1 MTDTLKQK
9 MTILALDPGNTQ
21 TGYAVLEMPEFRL
34 IKFGKT
40 DNTSLLTLVA
50 NSDVLYD
57 VDAVAI
63 EMVASYGMAV
73 GREVFET
80 CVWIG
85 RFHQAA
91 DHPNTHYVYRKDEKQ
106 ILCGSLKAKDANIRQ
121 ALIDRYAKHDL
132 KNGKGT
138 KANPDVFYGVSKDV
152 WAAIAVGVT
161 YYELTEVDKN

>member
-1 MTDTLKQK
+1 

-34 IKFGKT
+34 IKFGKA

-50 NSDVLYD
+50 NSDILYD

-63 EMVASYGMAV
+63 EMIDSFGMAV

-85 RFHQAA
+85 RFHQAS
-91 DHPNTHYVYRKDEKQ
+91 DHPNTHYVYRKEEKE
-106 ILCGSLKAKDANIRQ
+106 ILCGSLRAKDANIRQ
-121 ALIDRYAKHDL
+121 ALIDRYARHDL

-138 KANPDVFYGVSKDV
+138 KGNPDVFYGVSKDV

-161 YYELTEVDKN
+161 YYELTKLDKS

>member
-1 MTDTLKQK
+1 MKPL
-9 MTILALDPGNTQ
+9 TILALDPGNTQ

-34 IKFGKT
+34 IKFGKA
-40 DNTSLLTLVA
+40 DNASLLTLVA
-50 NSDVLYD
+50 NADILYD

-106 ILCGSLKAKDANIRQ
+106 VLCGSLKAKDANIRQ
-121 ALIDRYAKHDL
+121 ALIDRYARHDL

-161 YYELTEVDKN
+161 YYELNKVD

>member
-1 MTDTLKQK
+1 
-9 MTILALDPGNTQ
+9 MTIFALDPGNTQ

-40 DNTSLLTLVA
+40 DNTSLLPLVA
-50 NSDVLYD
+50 NSDVFYD

-63 EMVASYGMAV
+63 EMIDSFGMAV
-73 GREVFET
+73 GHDVFET
-80 CVWIG
+80 CVWVG

-91 DHPNTHYVYRKDEKQ
+91 NHPNTYYVYRKEEKE
-106 ILCGSLKAKDANIRQ
+106 ILCGSLRAKDTNIRR
-121 ALIDRYAKHDL
+121 ALIDRYARHDL

-138 KANPDVFYGVSKDV
+138 KGNPDVFYGVSKDV

-161 YYELTEVDKN
+161 YFELTKLDRN

>member
-1 MTDTLKQK
+1 M
-9 MTILALDPGNTQ
+9 IIFALDPGNTQ
-21 TGYAVLEMPEFRL
+21 TGYAILETPEFRL
-34 IKFGKT
+34 TEFAKV
-40 DNTSLLTLVA
+40 DNTALLDWIVQGEMPL
-50 NSDVLYD
+50 

-73 GREVFET
+73 GREIFET

-85 RFHQAA
+85 RFRQAIN
-91 DHPNTHYVYRKDEKQ
+91 HPNTNYVYRKQEKE

>member
-1 MTDTLKQK
+1 

-34 IKFGKT
+34 IKFGKA

-50 NSDVLYD
+50 NSDNLYD

-85 RFHQAA
+85 RFHQAS
-91 DHPNTHYVYRKDEKQ
+91 DHPNTHYVYRKEEKE
-106 ILCGSLKAKDANIRQ
+106 ILCGSLRAKDANIRQ
-121 ALIDRYAKHDL
+121 ALIDRYARHEL

-138 KANPDVFYGVSKDV
+138 KGNPDVFYGVSKDV

-161 YYELTEVDKN
+161 YFELTKLDRN

>member
-1 MTDTLKQK
+1 

-34 IKFGKT
+34 IKFGKA

-50 NSDVLYD
+50 NSDILYD

-63 EMVASYGMAV
+63 EMVASFGMAV

-91 DHPNTHYVYRKDEKQ
+91 DHPNTHYVYRKEEKE
-106 ILCGSLKAKDANIRQ
+106 ILCGSLRAKDANIRQ
-121 ALIDRYAKHDL
+121 ALIDRYARHDL

-161 YYELTEVDKN
+161 YYELIKLDKT

>member
-1 MTDTLKQK
+1 

-21 TGYAVLEMPEFRL
+21 TGYAVIEMPEFRL
-34 IKFGKT
+34 VEFGKI
-40 DNTSLLTLVA
+40 DNEEMLDCIVGSALPP
-50 NSDVLYD
+50 
-57 VDAVAI
+57 VDTVVI

-91 DHPNTHYVYRKDEKQ
+91 GHPNTHYVYRKEEKEV
-106 ILCGSLKAKDANIRQ
+106 LCGSLRAKDANIRQ
-121 ALIDRYAKHDL
+121 ALIDRYARHDL

-138 KANPDVFYGVSKDV
+138 KANSDVFYGVSKDV

-161 YYELTEVDKN
+161 YYELTKVGGN

>member
-1 MTDTLKQK
+1 

-21 TGYAVLEMPEFRL
+21 TGYAVISMPEFRL
-34 IKFGKT
+34 IKFGKA
-40 DNTSLLTLVA
+40 DNTALLALVA
-50 NSDVLYD
+50 NADVLYD

-91 DHPNTHYVYRKDEKQ
+91 GHPNTHYVYRKEEKE
-106 ILCGSLKAKDANIRQ
+106 ILCGSLRAKDANIRQ
-121 ALIDRYAKHDL
+121 VLIDRYARHDL

-161 YYELTEVDKN
+161 YYELSKFNES

>member
-1 MTDTLKQK
+1 

-21 TGYAVLEMPEFRL
+21 SGYAIIEMPEFQL
-34 IKFGKT
+34 MDFGKIE
-40 DNTSLLTLVA
+40 NTTLIRSFADGSV
-50 NSDVLYD
+50 SYYD
-57 VDAVAI
+57 LSSIDAVAI

-73 GREVFET
+73 GREIFDT

-91 DHPNTHYVYRKDEKQ
+91 DHPNTHYVYRKQEKE

-138 KANPDVFYGVSKDV
+138 KAKPDIFYGVSKDV

-161 YYELTEVDKN
+161 YYELTKLDES

>member
-1 MTDTLKQK
+1 
-9 MTILALDPGNTQ
+9 MTILAIDPGTTQ
-21 TGYAVLEMPEFRL
+21 TGYAVIEMPEFRL
-34 IKFGKT
+34 IEFGKV
-40 DNTSLLTLVA
+40 DNDALLERIRRGDFPCA
-50 NSDVLYD
+50 DV
-57 VDAVAI
+57 VAI
-63 EMVASYGMAV
+63 EMLASYGMAV

-80 CVWIG
+80 CVWVG

-138 KANPDVFYGVSKDV
+138 KAKPDVFYGVSKDV

-161 YYELTEVDKN
+161 YYELNNLD

>member
-1 MTDTLKQK
+1 MEETSV
-9 MTILALDPGNTQ
+9 TILALDPGNTQ

-34 IKFGKT
+34 IKFGKA

-50 NSDVLYD
+50 NSDILYD

-63 EMVASYGMAV
+63 EMIDSFGMAV

-85 RFHQAA
+85 RFHQAS
-91 DHPNTHYVYRKDEKQ
+91 DHPNTHYVYRKEEKE
-106 ILCGSLKAKDANIRQ
+106 ILCGSLRAKDANIRR
-121 ALIDRYAKHDL
+121 ALIDRYARHDL

-138 KANPDVFYGVSKDV
+138 KGNPDVFYGVSKDV

-161 YYELTEVDKN
+161 YYELTKLDKS

>member
-1 MTDTLKQK
+1 

-21 TGYAVLEMPEFRL
+21 TGYAVIEMPEFRL
-34 IKFGKT
+34 VEFGKI
-40 DNTSLLTLVA
+40 DNDVMLDRIIG
-50 NSDVLYD
+50 SDLPP
-57 VDAVAI
+57 VDTVAI

-91 DHPNTHYVYRKDEKQ
+91 GHPNTHYVYRKEEKEV
-106 ILCGSLKAKDANIRQ
+106 LCGSLRAKDANIRQ
-121 ALIDRYAKHDL
+121 ALIDRYARHDL

-161 YYELTEVDKN
+161 YYELSKLNES

>member
-1 MTDTLKQK
+1 

-21 TGYAVLEMPEFRL
+21 TGYAVISMPEFRL
-34 IKFGKT
+34 IKFGKA
-40 DNTSLLTLVA
+40 DNTALLALVA
-50 NSDVLYD
+50 NADVLYD

-91 DHPNTHYVYRKDEKQ
+91 GHPNTHYVYRKEEKEV
-106 ILCGSLKAKDANIRQ
+106 LCGSLRAKDANIRQ

-138 KANPDVFYGVSKDV
+138 KADPDIFYGVSKDV

-161 YYELTEVDKN
+161 YYELTKLGES

>member
-1 MTDTLKQK
+1 

-21 TGYAVLEMPEFRL
+21 TGYAVIEMPEFRL
-34 IKFGKT
+34 VEFGKI
-40 DNTSLLTLVA
+40 DNEEMLDRIVGSALPLV
-50 NSDVLYD
+50 DV
-57 VDAVAI
+57 VAV

-91 DHPNTHYVYRKDEKQ
+91 DHPNTHYVYRKEEKE
-106 ILCGSLKAKDANIRQ
+106 ILCGSLRAKDANIRQ
-121 ALIDRYAKHDL
+121 ALIDRYARHDL

-161 YYELTEVDKN
+161 YYELTKVGGN

>member
-1 MTDTLKQK
+1 

-21 TGYAVLEMPEFRL
+21 TGYAVIEMPEFRL
-34 IKFGKT
+34 VEFGKIGNEAML
-40 DNTSLLTLVA
+40 DRLIR
-50 NSDVLYD
+50 SDLPPA
-57 VDAVAI
+57 DAVAI

-91 DHPNTHYVYRKDEKQ
+91 GHPNTHYIYRKEEKE
-106 ILCGSLKAKDANIRQ
+106 ILCGSLRAKDANIRQ

-138 KANPDVFYGVSKDV
+138 KADPDIFYGVSKDV

-161 YYELTEVDKN
+161 YYELTKLGES

>member
-1 MTDTLKQK
+1 

-21 TGYAVLEMPEFRL
+21 TGYAILEMPEFRL
-34 IKFGKT
+34 IKFGKA

-50 NSDVLYD
+50 NSDILYD

-91 DHPNTHYVYRKDEKQ
+91 DHPNTHYVYRKEEKE
-106 ILCGSLKAKDANIRQ
+106 ILCGSLRAKDANIRQ
-121 ALIDRYAKHDL
+121 ALIDRYARHDL

-138 KANPDVFYGVSKDV
+138 KGNPDVFYGVSKDV

-161 YYELTEVDKN
+161 YYELTKLDRN

>member
-1 MTDTLKQK
+1 

-21 TGYAVLEMPEFRL
+21 TGYAVIKMPEFRL
-34 IKFGKT
+34 VEFGKI
-40 DNTSLLTLVA
+40 DNDVMLGRIVG
-50 NSDVLYD
+50 SDLPP
-57 VDAVAI
+57 VDTVAI

-91 DHPNTHYVYRKDEKQ
+91 GHPNTHYVYRKEEKE
-106 ILCGSLKAKDANIRQ
+106 ILCGSLRAKDANIRQ
-121 ALIDRYAKHDL
+121 ALIDRYARHDL

-138 KANPDVFYGVSKDV
+138 KGNPDVFYGVSKDV

-161 YYELTEVDKN
+161 YYELTNLDKS

>member
-1 MTDTLKQK
+1 

-34 IKFGKT
+34 IKFGKA
-40 DNTSLLTLVA
+40 DNSPLLTLVA
-50 NSDVLYD
+50 NSDILYD

-91 DHPNTHYVYRKDEKQ
+91 DHPNTHYVYRKEEKE
-106 ILCGSLKAKDANIRQ
+106 ILCGSLRAKDGNIRQ
-121 ALIDRYAKHDL
+121 ALIDRYARHDL

-161 YYELTEVDKN
+161 YYELTKVGVN

>member
-1 MTDTLKQK
+1 
-9 MTILALDPGNTQ
+9 MTILALDPGNTH
-21 TGYAVLEMPEFRL
+21 TGYAILEMPEFRL
-34 IKFGKT
+34 IKFGKA

-50 NSDVLYD
+50 NSDILYD

-63 EMVASYGMAV
+63 EMIDSFGMAV

-85 RFHQAA
+85 RFHQAS
-91 DHPNTHYVYRKDEKQ
+91 DHPNTHYVYRKEEKE
-106 ILCGSLKAKDANIRQ
+106 ILCGSLRAKDANIRQ
-121 ALIDRYAKHDL
+121 ALIDRYARHDL

-138 KANPDVFYGVSKDV
+138 KGNPDVFYGVSKDV

-161 YYELTEVDKN
+161 YFELTKLDRN

>member
-1 MTDTLKQK
+1 
-9 MTILALDPGNTQ
+9 MTILAIDPGNTQ

-34 IKFGKT
+34 IKFGKA
-40 DNTSLLTLVA
+40 DNTALLALVA
-50 NSDVLYD
+50 NADVLYD

-63 EMVASYGMAV
+63 EMVASFGMPV
-73 GREVFET
+73 GCEVFET

-91 DHPNTHYVYRKDEKQ
+91 DHQNTHYVYRKEEKE
-106 ILCGSLKAKDANIRQ
+106 ILCGSLRAKDANIRQ
-121 ALIDRYAKHDL
+121 ALIDRYARHDL

-161 YYELTEVDKN
+161 YYEMTRKGCD

>member
-1 MTDTLKQK
+1 MV
-9 MTILALDPGNTQ
+9 ILAIDPGNTQ
-21 TGYAVLEMPEFRL
+21 TGYAVIEMPEFRL
-34 IKFGKT
+34 VEFGKI
-40 DNTSLLTLVA
+40 DNEMMLDRIVR
-50 NSDVLYD
+50 SDLPPA
-57 VDAVAI
+57 DALAI

-91 DHPNTHYVYRKDEKQ
+91 DHPNTHYVYRKEEKE
-106 ILCGSLKAKDANIRQ
+106 ILCGSLRAKDANIRQ
-121 ALIDRYAKHDL
+121 ALIDRYARHDL

-138 KANPDVFYGVSKDV
+138 KANPDVFYSVSRDV

-161 YYELTEVDKN
+161 YYELTKLNKN

>member
-1 MTDTLKQK
+1 

-34 IKFGKT
+34 IKFGKA

-50 NSDVLYD
+50 NSDILYD
-57 VDAVAI
+57 VDAIAI
-63 EMVASYGMAV
+63 EMVASFGMAV

-91 DHPNTHYVYRKDEKQ
+91 DHPNTHYVYRKEEKE
-106 ILCGSLKAKDANIRQ
+106 ILCGSLRAKDANIRQ
-121 ALIDRYAKHDL
+121 ALIDRYARHDL

-138 KANPDVFYGVSKDV
+138 KGNPDVFYGVSKDV

-161 YYELTEVDKN
+161 YYDLAKLDKS

>member
-1 MTDTLKQK
+1 

-21 TGYAVLEMPEFRL
+21 TGYAVIEMPEFRL
-34 IKFGKT
+34 VEFGKIGN
-40 DNTSLLTLVA
+40 DVMLDRIVR
-50 NSDVLYD
+50 SDLPP

-91 DHPNTHYVYRKDEKQ
+91 DHPNTHYVYRKEEKE
-106 ILCGSLKAKDANIRQ
+106 ILCGSLRAKDANIRQ

-138 KANPDVFYGVSKDV
+138 KANPDIFYGVSKDV

-161 YYELTEVDKN
+161 YYELTRKGCD

>member
-1 MTDTLKQK
+1 MEEASL
-9 MTILALDPGNTQ
+9 TILALDPGNTQ
-21 TGYAVLEMPEFRL
+21 TGYAVIEMPEFRL
-34 IKFGKT
+34 VEFGKI
-40 DNTSLLTLVA
+40 DNKEMLGRIVRSALPPVDTVA
-50 NSDVLYD
+50 V
-57 VDAVAI
+57 

-91 DHPNTHYVYRKDEKQ
+91 GHPNTHYVYRKEEKE
-106 ILCGSLKAKDANIRQ
+106 ILCGSLRAKDANIRQ
-121 ALIDRYAKHDL
+121 ALIDRYARHDL

-161 YYELTEVDKN
+161 YYESSKLNES

>member
-1 MTDTLKQK
+1 

-21 TGYAVLEMPEFRL
+21 TGYAIIEMPEFQL
-34 IKFGKT
+34 TGFGKIE
-40 DNTSLLTLVA
+40 NTTLLRSIADGSV
-50 NSDVLYD
+50 SCYD
-57 VDAVAI
+57 LSSIDAVAI

-73 GREVFET
+73 GREIFET

-91 DHPNTHYVYRKDEKQ
+91 DHPDTNYVYRKQEKE

-161 YYELTEVDKN
+161 YYELNNLD

>member
-1 MTDTLKQK
+1 

-21 TGYAVLEMPEFRL
+21 TGYAILEMPDFRL
-34 IKFGKT
+34 IKFGKAN
-40 DNTSLLTLVA
+40 NTSLLTLVA
-50 NSDVLYD
+50 NSDILYD

-63 EMVASYGMAV
+63 EMIDSFGMAV

-91 DHPNTHYVYRKDEKQ
+91 DPPNTHYVYRKEEKE
-106 ILCGSLKAKDANIRQ
+106 ILCGSLRAKDANIRQ
-121 ALIDRYAKHDL
+121 ALIDRYARHDL

-138 KANPDVFYGVSKDV
+138 KGNPDVFYGVSKDV

-161 YYELTEVDKN
+161 YYELTKLDKN

>member
-1 MTDTLKQK
+1 

-21 TGYAVLEMPEFRL
+21 TGYVVLEMPEFRL

-138 KANPDVFYGVSKDV
+138 KANPDVFHGVSKDV